1 MTEQKKRNTS
11 AVALAARQEVI
22 AQRGDTAETLALC
35 DAIDDLIEK
44 FDEIDGESGL
54 DAEALYS
61 DLLLSLQEG
70 EER

>member
-11 AVALAARQEVI
+11 SVALAARQEVI

-70 EER
+70 EKR